1 MTEIIYNILFNL
13 TDFINDNYYYSFL
26 LYFII
31 SICFFTLSLPGGMI
45 ILISSGFF
53 FGFFGGFLINILSI
67 SFGSLIFIIFS
78 KTILSK
84 LFEKYYIKFSDK
96 LDNFIKNSS
105 YEYLILIRLI
115 IGPPLIF
122 QNICISLLD
131 ISKIKIFI
139 STLIGFSPLM
149 LLFSYTGSYAS
160 NLIELKSFTF
170 SNIFSS
176 EILII
181 LFSLILLI
189 FLRIYF
195 KK

>member
-13 TDFINDNYYYSFL
+13 TDFINNNYYSSFL

-31 SICFFTLSLPGGMI
+31 SICFFTLSLPGGII

-53 FGFFGGFLINILSI
+53 FGFLEGFIINILSI

-84 LFEKYYIKFSDK
+84 LFEKYYNRFSDK
-96 LDNFIKNSS
+96 LTEFVKNSS
-105 YEYLILIRLI
+105 YEYLILLRLV

-122 QNICISLLD
+122 QNICISLLN
-131 ISKIKIFI
+131 ISKTKILF
-139 STLIGFSPLM
+139 SSVIGFTPTM
-149 LLFSYTGSYAS
+149 LLFSYFGSYVS
-160 NLIELKSFTF
+160 NLIELKTFTF
-170 SNIFSS
+170 SSIFSP

-181 LFSLILLI
+181 IGLFIFLII
-189 FLRIYF
+189 LRIYF

>member
-13 TDFINDNYYYSFL
+13 TDFINNNYYYSFL

-31 SICFFTLSLPGGMI
+31 SICFFTLSLPGGII

-53 FGFFGGFLINILSI
+53 FGFLEGFIINILSI

-78 KTILSK
+78 KTILNK
-84 LFEKYYIKFSDK
+84 LFQKYYNKFSDK
-96 LDNFIKNSS
+96 LTDFVKNSS
-105 YEYLILIRLI
+105 YEYLILLRLV

-122 QNICISLLD
+122 QNICISLLN
-131 ISKIKIFI
+131 ISKTKILF
-139 STLIGFSPLM
+139 SSVIGFTPTM
-149 LLFSYTGSYAS
+149 LLFSYFGSYVS
-160 NLIELKSFTF
+160 NLIELKTFTF
-170 SNIFSS
+170 SSIFSP

-181 LFSLILLI
+181 IGLFIFLII
-189 FLRIYF
+189 LRIYF

>member
-13 TDFINDNYYYSFL
+13 TDFINNNYYSSFL

-31 SICFFTLSLPGGMI
+31 STCFFTLSLPGGII

-53 FGFFGGFLINILSI
+53 FGFLEGFIINILSI
-67 SFGSLIFIIFS
+67 SLGSLIFIIFS

-84 LFEKYYIKFSDK
+84 LFEKYYNKYSDK
-96 LDNFIKNSS
+96 LTDFIKNSS
-105 YEYLILIRLI
+105 YEYLILLRLI

-122 QNICISLLD
+122 QNICISLLN
-131 ISKIKIFI
+131 ISKTKILI
-139 STLIGFSPLM
+139 SSVIGFTPIM
-149 LLFSYTGSYAS
+149 LLFSYFGSYAS
-160 NLIELKSFTF
+160 NLIELKAFTF
-170 SNIFSS
+170 SSIFTP
-176 EILII
+176 EILITI
-181 LFSLILLI
+181 GLFIFLI

>member
-13 TDFINDNYYYSFL
+13 TDLINNNYYYSFL
-26 LYFII
+26 IYFII
-31 SICFFTLSLPGGMI
+31 STIFFTLSFPGSII

-53 FGFFGGFLINILSI
+53 FGFLEGFIINILSI

-84 LFEKYYIKFSDK
+84 LFEKYYNKFSDK
-96 LDNFIKNSS
+96 LTDFVKNSS
-105 YEYLILIRLI
+105 YEYLILLRLV

-122 QNICISLLD
+122 QNICISLLN
-131 ISKIKIFI
+131 ISKTKILF
-139 STLIGFSPLM
+139 SSVIGFTPTM
-149 LLFSYTGSYAS
+149 LLFSYFGSYVS
-160 NLIELKSFTF
+160 NLIELKTFTF
-170 SNIFSS
+170 SSIFSS

-181 LFSLILLI
+181 IGLFIFLII
-189 FLRIYF
+189 LRIYF

>member
-13 TDFINDNYYYSFL
+13 TDFINNNYYYSFL

-31 SICFFTLSLPGGMI
+31 SICFFTLSLPGGII

-53 FGFFGGFLINILSI
+53 FGFLEGFIINILSI

-78 KTILSK
+78 KTVLSK
-84 LFEKYYIKFSDK
+84 LFEKYYNKFSDK
-96 LDNFIKNSS
+96 LTVFVKNSS
-105 YEYLILIRLI
+105 YEYLILLRLI

-122 QNICISLLD
+122 QNICISLLN
-131 ISKIKIFI
+131 ISKTKILI
-139 STLIGFSPLM
+139 SSVIGFTPIM
-149 LLFSYTGSYAS
+149 LLFSYFGSYAS
-160 NLIELKSFTF
+160 NLIELKAFTF
-170 SNIFSS
+170 SSIFTP
-176 EILII
+176 EILITI
-181 LFSLILLI
+181 GLFIFLI

>member
-13 TDFINDNYYYSFL
+13 TDFINNNYYYSFL

-31 SICFFTLSLPGGMI
+31 SICFFTLSLPGGII

-53 FGFFGGFLINILSI
+53 FGFLEGFIINILSI

-84 LFEKYYIKFSDK
+84 LFEKYYNKYSDK
-96 LDNFIKNSS
+96 LTDFIKNSS
-105 YEYLILIRLI
+105 YEYLILLRLI

-122 QNICISLLD
+122 QNICISLLN
-131 ISKIKIFI
+131 ISKTKILI
-139 STLIGFSPLM
+139 SSVIGFTPIM
-149 LLFSYTGSYAS
+149 LLFSYFGSYAS
-160 NLIELKSFTF
+160 NLIELKAFTF
-170 SNIFSS
+170 SSIFTP
-176 EILII
+176 EILITI
-181 LFSLILLI
+181 GLFIFLI

>member
-13 TDFINDNYYYSFL
+13 TDFINNNYYYSFL

-31 SICFFTLSLPGGMI
+31 SICFFTLSLPGGII

-53 FGFFGGFLINILSI
+53 FGFLEGFIINILSI
-67 SFGSLIFIIFS
+67 SLGSLIFIIFS

-84 LFEKYYIKFSDK
+84 LFEKYYNKYSYK
-96 LDNFIKNSS
+96 LTDFIKNSS
-105 YEYLILIRLI
+105 YEYLILLRLI

-122 QNICISLLD
+122 QNICISLLN
-131 ISKIKIFI
+131 ISKTKILI
-139 STLIGFSPLM
+139 SSVIGFTPIM
-149 LLFSYTGSYAS
+149 LLFSYFGSYAS
-160 NLIELKSFTF
+160 NLIELKAFTF
-170 SNIFSS
+170 SSIFSP
-176 EILII
+176 EILITI
-181 LFSLILLI
+181 GLFIFLI

>member
-13 TDFINDNYYYSFL
+13 TDLINNNYYYSFL

-31 SICFFTLSLPGGMI
+31 SICFFTLSLPGGII

-53 FGFFGGFLINILSI
+53 FGFLEGFIINILSI

-84 LFEKYYIKFSDK
+84 LFEKYYNKFSDK
-96 LDNFIKNSS
+96 LTQFVKNSS
-105 YEYLILIRLI
+105 YEYLILLRLV

-122 QNICISLLD
+122 QNICISLLN
-131 ISKIKIFI
+131 ISKTKILF
-139 STLIGFSPLM
+139 SSVIGFTPTM
-149 LLFSYTGSYAS
+149 LLFSYFGSYVS
-160 NLIELKSFTF
+160 NLIELKTFTF
-170 SNIFSS
+170 YSIFSP

-181 LFSLILLI
+181 IGLFIFLII
-189 FLRIYF
+189 LRIYF

>member
-13 TDFINDNYYYSFL
+13 TDFINNNYYYSFL

-31 SICFFTLSLPGGMI
+31 SICFFTLSLPGGII

-53 FGFFGGFLINILSI
+53 FGFLEGFIINILSI

-78 KTILSK
+78 KSILSR
-84 LFEKYYIKFSDK
+84 LFEKYYNKFSDK
-96 LDNFIKNSS
+96 LTHFVKNSS
-105 YEYLILIRLI
+105 YEYLILLRLV

-122 QNICISLLD
+122 QNICISLLN
-131 ISKIKIFI
+131 ISKTKILF
-139 STLIGFSPLM
+139 SSVIGFTPTM
-149 LLFSYTGSYAS
+149 LLFSYFGSYVS
-160 NLIELKSFTF
+160 NLIELKTFTF
-170 SNIFSS
+170 SSIFSP

-181 LFSLILLI
+181 IGLFIFLII
-189 FLRIYF
+189 LRIYF

>member
-1 MTEIIYNILFNL
+1 MIEIIFNILFNV
-13 TDFINDNYYYSFL
+13 TDFINNNFFYSFI

-31 SICFFTLSLPGGMI
+31 SIFFFTLSLPGGMI

-53 FGFFGGFLINILSI
+53 FGFLYGFVINIFSI

-84 LFEKYYIKFSDK
+84 LFEKYYNKFSIQ
-96 LDNFIKNSS
+96 LSNFIKNSS
-105 YEYLILIRLI
+105 YEYLILLRLV

-122 QNICISLLD
+122 QNICISLLN
-131 ISKIKIFI
+131 ISKTKIFI
-139 STLIGFSPLM
+139 SSFIGFSPLM
-149 LLFSYTGSYAS
+149 LLCSYIGSYAS

-170 SNIFSS
+170 FDIFP
-176 EILII
+176 LQI
-181 LFSLILLI
+181 LFMFGLLI
-189 FLRIYF
+189 VLIFFRIYF

>member
-13 TDFINDNYYYSFL
+13 TDFINNNYYYSFL

-31 SICFFTLSLPGGMI
+31 SICFFTLSLPGGII

-53 FGFFGGFLINILSI
+53 FGFLEGFIINILSI

-84 LFEKYYIKFSDK
+84 LFEKYYNKFSDK
-96 LDNFIKNSS
+96 LTDFVKNSS
-105 YEYLILIRLI
+105 YEYLILLRLV

-122 QNICISLLD
+122 QNICISLLN
-131 ISKIKIFI
+131 ISKTKILI
-139 STLIGFSPLM
+139 SSVIGFTPIM
-149 LLFSYTGSYAS
+149 LLFSYFGSYAS
-160 NLIELKSFTF
+160 NLIELKAFTF
-170 SNIFSS
+170 SSIFTP
-176 EILII
+176 EILITI
-181 LFSLILLI
+181 GLFIFLI

>member
-13 TDFINDNYYYSFL
+13 TDFINNNYYYSFL

-31 SICFFTLSLPGGMI
+31 SICFFTLSLPGGII

-53 FGFFGGFLINILSI
+53 FGFLEGFIINILSI

-84 LFEKYYIKFSDK
+84 LFEKYYNKFSDK
-96 LDNFIKNSS
+96 LTDFVKNSS
-105 YEYLILIRLI
+105 YEYLILLRLV

-122 QNICISLLD
+122 QNICISLLN
-131 ISKIKIFI
+131 ISKTKILF
-139 STLIGFSPLM
+139 SSVIGFTPTM
-149 LLFSYTGSYAS
+149 LLFSYFGSYVS
-160 NLIELKSFTF
+160 NLKELKTFTF
-170 SNIFSS
+170 SNIFSP
-176 EILII
+176 EILITI
-181 LFSLILLI
+181 GLFIFLIV
-189 FLRIYF
+189 LRIYF

>member
-13 TDFINDNYYYSFL
+13 TDLINNNYYYSFL

-31 SICFFTLSLPGGMI
+31 SICFFTLSLPGGII

-53 FGFFGGFLINILSI
+53 FGFLEGFIINILSI

-78 KTILSK
+78 KTILRK
-84 LFEKYYIKFSDK
+84 LFEKYYNKFSNK
-96 LDNFIKNSS
+96 LTDFVKDSS
-105 YEYLILIRLI
+105 YEYLILLRLV

-122 QNICISLLD
+122 QNICISLLN
-131 ISKIKIFI
+131 ISKTKILF
-139 STLIGFSPLM
+139 SSVIGFTPTM
-149 LLFSYTGSYAS
+149 LLFSYFGSYVS
-160 NLIELKSFTF
+160 NLIELKTFTF
-170 SNIFSS
+170 SSIFSS

-181 LFSLILLI
+181 IGLFIFLII
-189 FLRIYF
+189 LRIYF

>member
-13 TDFINDNYYYSFL
+13 TDFINNNYYSSFL

-31 SICFFTLSLPGGMI
+31 SICFFTLSLPGGII

-53 FGFFGGFLINILSI
+53 FGFLEGFIINILSI

-84 LFEKYYIKFSDK
+84 LFEKYYNKYSDK
-96 LDNFIKNSS
+96 LTDFIKNSS
-105 YEYLILIRLI
+105 YEYLILLRLI

-122 QNICISLLD
+122 QNICISLLN
-131 ISKIKIFI
+131 ISKTKILI
-139 STLIGFSPLM
+139 SSLIGFTPIM
-149 LLFSYTGSYAS
+149 LLFSYFGSYAS
-160 NLIELKSFTF
+160 NLIELKAFTF
-170 SNIFSS
+170 SSIFTP
-176 EILII
+176 EILITI
-181 LFSLILLI
+181 GLFIFLI
-189 FLRIYF
+189 FLRICF

>member
-13 TDFINDNYYYSFL
+13 TDLINNNYYYSFL

-31 SICFFTLSLPGGMI
+31 SICFFTLSLPGGII

-53 FGFFGGFLINILSI
+53 FGFLEGFIINILSI
-67 SFGSLIFIIFS
+67 SFGSLVFIIFS

-84 LFEKYYIKFSDK
+84 LFEKYYNKFSDK
-96 LDNFIKNSS
+96 LTDFVKNSS
-105 YEYLILIRLI
+105 YEYLILLRLV

-122 QNICISLLD
+122 QNICISLLN
-131 ISKIKIFI
+131 ISKTKILF
-139 STLIGFSPLM
+139 SSVIGFTPTM
-149 LLFSYTGSYAS
+149 LLFSYFGSYVS
-160 NLIELKSFTF
+160 NLIELKTFTF
-170 SNIFSS
+170 SSIFSS

-181 LFSLILLI
+181 IGLFIFLII
-189 FLRIYF
+189 LRIYF

>member
-13 TDFINDNYYYSFL
+13 TDFINNNYYYSFL

-31 SICFFTLSLPGGMI
+31 SICFFTLSLPGGII

-53 FGFFGGFLINILSI
+53 FGFLEGFIINILSI

-84 LFEKYYIKFSDK
+84 LFEKYYNKFSDK
-96 LDNFIKNSS
+96 LTDFVKNSS
-105 YEYLILIRLI
+105 YEYLILLRLV

-122 QNICISLLD
+122 QNICISLLN
-131 ISKIKIFI
+131 ISKTKILF
-139 STLIGFSPLM
+139 SSVIGFTPTM
-149 LLFSYTGSYAS
+149 LLFSYFGSYVS
-160 NLIELKSFTF
+160 NLKELKTFTF
-170 SNIFSS
+170 SNIFSP

-181 LFSLILLI
+181 IGLFIFLII
-189 FLRIYF
+189 LRIYF

>member
-13 TDFINDNYYYSFL
+13 SDFINDNYYYSFL

-53 FGFFGGFLINILSI
+53 FGFFGGFLINIFSI

-78 KTILSK
+78 KSILSK

-122 QNICISLLD
+122 QNICISLLN
-131 ISKIKIFI
+131 ISKIKIII
-139 STLIGFSPLM
+139 SSVIGFTPLM
-149 LLFSYTGSYAS
+149 LLFSYIGSYAS
-160 NLIELKSFTF
+160 NLIELKSFTL
-170 SNIFSS
+170 SNIFLS

-181 LFSLILLI
+181 IGLLI
-189 FLRIYF
+189 FFIFFRIYF

>member
-13 TDFINDNYYYSFL
+13 TDFINNNYYSSFL

-31 SICFFTLSLPGGMI
+31 SICFFTLSLPGGII

-53 FGFFGGFLINILSI
+53 FGFLEGFIINILSI
-67 SFGSLIFIIFS
+67 SLGSLIFIIFS

-84 LFEKYYIKFSDK
+84 LFEKYYNKYSDK
-96 LDNFIKNSS
+96 LTDFIKNSS
-105 YEYLILIRLI
+105 YEYLILLRLI

-122 QNICISLLD
+122 QNICISLLN
-131 ISKIKIFI
+131 ISKTKILI
-139 STLIGFSPLM
+139 SSVIGFTPIM
-149 LLFSYTGSYAS
+149 LLFSYFGSYAS
-160 NLIELKSFTF
+160 NLIELKAFTF
-170 SNIFSS
+170 SSIFTP
-176 EILII
+176 EILITI
-181 LFSLILLI
+181 GLFIFLI

>member
-13 TDFINDNYYYSFL
+13 TDFINNNYYSSFL

-31 SICFFTLSLPGGMI
+31 SICFFTLSLPGGII

-53 FGFFGGFLINILSI
+53 FGFLEGFIINILSI

-84 LFEKYYIKFSDK
+84 LFEKYYNKFSDK
-96 LDNFIKNSS
+96 LTDFVKNSS
-105 YEYLILIRLI
+105 YEYLILLRLV

-122 QNICISLLD
+122 QNICISLLN
-131 ISKIKIFI
+131 ISKTKILF
-139 STLIGFSPLM
+139 SSVIGFTPTM
-149 LLFSYTGSYAS
+149 LLFSYFGSYVS
-160 NLIELKSFTF
+160 NLIELKTFTF
-170 SNIFSS
+170 SSIFSP

-181 LFSLILLI
+181 IGLFIFLII
-189 FLRIYF
+189 LRIYF

>member
-13 TDFINDNYYYSFL
+13 TDFINNNYYSSFL

-31 SICFFTLSLPGGMI
+31 SICFFTLSLPGSII

-53 FGFFGGFLINILSI
+53 FGFLEGFIINILSI

-84 LFEKYYIKFSDK
+84 LFEKYYNKFSDK
-96 LDNFIKNSS
+96 LTDFIKNSS
-105 YEYLILIRLI
+105 YEYLILLRLI

-122 QNICISLLD
+122 QNICISLLN
-131 ISKIKIFI
+131 ISKTKILI
-139 STLIGFSPLM
+139 SSVIGFTPIM
-149 LLFSYTGSYAS
+149 LLFSYFGSYAS
-160 NLIELKSFTF
+160 NLIELKAFTF
-170 SNIFSS
+170 SSIFTP
-176 EILII
+176 EILITI
-181 LFSLILLI
+181 GLFIFLI

>member
-13 TDFINDNYYYSFL
+13 TDFINNNYYSSFL

-31 SICFFTLSLPGGMI
+31 SICFFTFSLPGGII

-53 FGFFGGFLINILSI
+53 FGFLEGFIINILSI
-67 SFGSLIFIIFS
+67 SLGSLIFIIFS

-84 LFEKYYIKFSDK
+84 LFEKYYNKYSDK
-96 LDNFIKNSS
+96 LTDFIKNSS
-105 YEYLILIRLI
+105 YEYLILLRLI

-122 QNICISLLD
+122 QNICISLLN
-131 ISKIKIFI
+131 ISKTKILI
-139 STLIGFSPLM
+139 SSVIGFTPIM
-149 LLFSYTGSYAS
+149 LLFSYFGSYAS
-160 NLIELKSFTF
+160 NLIELKAFTF
-170 SNIFSS
+170 SSIFTP
-176 EILII
+176 EILITI
-181 LFSLILLI
+181 GLFIFLI

>member
-53 FGFFGGFLINILSI
+53 FGFFGGFLINIFSI

-96 LDNFIKNSS
+96 LNNLIKNSS
-105 YEYLILIRLI
+105 YEYLILLRLI

-122 QNICISLLD
+122 QNICISLLN

-139 STLIGFSPLM
+139 SSVIGFSPLII
-149 LLFSYTGSYAS
+149 LCSYIGSYAS
-160 NLIELKSFTF
+160 NIKELKSFNL
-170 SNIFSS
+170 SNIFSP
-176 EILII
+176 EIIFII
-181 LFSLILLI
+181 GFLI
-189 FLRIYF
+189 FLIFIRIYF

>member
-13 TDFINDNYYYSFL
+13 TDFINNNYYSSFL

-31 SICFFTLSLPGGMI
+31 SICFFTLSLPGGII

-53 FGFFGGFLINILSI
+53 FGFLEGFIINILSI
-67 SFGSLIFIIFS
+67 SLGSLIFIIFS

-84 LFEKYYIKFSDK
+84 LFEKYYNKYSDK
-96 LDNFIKNSS
+96 LTDFIKNSS
-105 YEYLILIRLI
+105 YEYLILLRLI

-122 QNICISLLD
+122 QNICISLLN
-131 ISKIKIFI
+131 ISKTKILI
-139 STLIGFSPLM
+139 SSVIGFTPSM
-149 LLFSYTGSYAS
+149 LLFSYFGSYAS
-160 NLIELKSFTF
+160 NLIELKVFTF
-170 SNIFSS
+170 SSIFSP

-181 LFSLILLI
+181 IGLFIFLII
-189 FLRIYF
+189 LRIYF